1 MLLPVLSAL
10 AGRLGESV
18 RALREVFAEPNLR
31 RLELAWTGSIGGEF
45 SYAVALAVYAYD
57 QGGATAVGIAGIAR
71 MLPSAL
77 AAPFATTLGDRFPRD
92 RVMVAGHLL
101 RAAASLAT
109 AAAVLVD
116 APVAAVYALATVVG
130 IVSTAFWPAQAALL
144 PALAPTPERLTAAN
158 AASAMLETVGTFA
171 GPALGGVVL
180 ALSGTEALFAATGV
194 LFALCA
200 VLVARIDVDARP
212 EAGAGGG
219 SVLGEALAGFRAV
232 GADPS
237 LRLLVGLYSA
247 QAFVTGALGVLV
259 VAVALDLLDLGE
271 PGVGF
276 LNSAIG
282 VGGLLG
288 AFVAIALVG
297 RGRLAS
303 DFGLGMVIWSAPIA
317 LVGVW
322 PEAVAVFVLLGLLGV
337 GATLVD
343 VTALTLLQRAV
354 ADAVLVRVC
363 GVIESLWVGAIGVGA
378 ITAPGLIA
386 LLGLR
391 GALIATGLVLPVLT
405 ALLWRRLVAVD
416 RAATAPAGP
425 LELLRASPLFARL
438 RPSVL
443 ESLAARLE
451 PVRVDDGAELVR
463 QGEAGDRFYVVA
475 EGEVEV
481 ERDGLALTRL
491 GQREFFGEIALL
503 RATPRTAT
511 VRAVG
516 PALVYAL
523 DGAAFVA
530 AVTGH
535 APSAAAAEAI
545 VGERLGALR
554 VASRRP

>member
-1 MLLPVLSAL
+1 VLSAL
-10 AGRLGESV
+10 ARRLGESL
-18 RALREVFAEPNLR
+18 RALRAVFAEPNLR

-45 SYAVALAVYAYD
+45 AYAVALAVYAYD
-57 QGGATAVGIAGIAR
+57 QGGATAVGVAGIAR

-77 AAPFATTLGDRFPRD
+77 AAPFATTIGDRFPRD
-92 RVMVAGHLL
+92 RVMVAGHLV
-101 RAAASLAT
+101 RGAASLAT
-109 AAAVLVD
+109 AAAVFVD

-144 PALAPTPERLTAAN
+144 PALARTPERLTAAN
-158 AASAMLETVGTFA
+158 AASAMLETVGTFL
-171 GPALGGVVL
+171 GPAAGGVVL
-180 ALSGTEALFAATGV
+180 ALSGTGALFAATGV
-194 LFALCA
+194 LFVLCA

-212 EAGAGGG
+212 EAGATGG
-219 SVLGEALAGFRAV
+219 SVLREALAGFRAV
-232 GADPS
+232 GGDPR
-237 LRLLVGLYSA
+237 LRLLVGLYTV
-247 QAFVTGALGVLV
+247 QALVTGALGVLIV
-259 VAVALDLLDLGE
+259 VVALDLLDLGE

-317 LVGVW
+317 LVGIW
-322 PEAVAVFVLLGLLGV
+322 PEAVPAFVLLGLLGV

-354 ADAVLVRVC
+354 PDAVLVRVC
-363 GVIESLWVGAIGVGA
+363 GVVESLWVGAIGVGA
-378 ITAPGLIA
+378 IAAPGLIA

-391 GALIATGLVLPVLT
+391 GALVATGLLLPVLT
-405 ALLWRRLVAVD
+405 GVLWRRLAAVD
-416 RAATAPAGP
+416 RGSTTPAEP
-425 LELLRASPLFARL
+425 LHLLRSSALFAPL

-443 ESLAARLE
+443 ESLAVRLE
-451 PVRVDDGAELVR
+451 PVRVESGSEVVR

-481 ERDGLALTRL
+481 EQDGLALARL
-491 GQREFFGEIALL
+491 GPGEFFGEIALL
-503 RATPRTAT
+503 RQTQRTAT
-511 VRAVG
+511 VRALG

-523 DGAAFVA
+523 DGADFVA

-554 VASRRP
+554 SASRHL

>member
-1 MLLPVLSAL
+1 MLASA
-10 AGRLGESV
+10 ARQLGDSL

-45 SYAVALAVYAYD
+45 AYAVALAVYAYD
-57 QGGATAVGIAGIAR
+57 SGGATAVGIAVIVR

-92 RVMVAGHLL
+92 RVMVTGHLV
-101 RAAASLAT
+101 RGAASLAT
-109 AAAVLVD
+109 AAAIAVD
-116 APVAAVYALATVVG
+116 APIPIVYALATVVG

-144 PALAPTPERLTAAN
+144 PALATTPERLTAAN
-158 AASAMLETVGTFA
+158 AASAMLETIGTFA

-180 ALSGTEALFAATGV
+180 ALSGVEALFAVTGV
-194 LFALCA
+194 LFLVCA
-200 VLVARIDVDARP
+200 ALVARIEVDAAP
-212 EAGAGGG
+212 EPGTAQG
-219 SVLGEALAGFRAV
+219 SVLREALAGFRAV
-232 GADPS
+232 GADAR

-247 QAFVTGALGVLV
+247 QAFATGALGVLI

-276 LNSAIG
+276 LNAAIG

-288 AFVAIALVG
+288 AFVAIAMVG

-317 LVGVW
+317 LVGIW
-322 PEAVAVFVLLGLLGV
+322 PEAAPAFILLGLLGV

-354 ADAVLVRVC
+354 PDAVLVRVC
-363 GVIESLWVGAIGVGA
+363 GVVESLWVGAIGVGA
-378 ITAPGLIA
+378 IAAPGLIA

-391 GALIATGLVLPVLT
+391 GALVATGLLLPAVT
-405 ALLWRRLVAVD
+405 ALLWGRLAAVD
-416 RAATAPAGP
+416 REAAEPAPP
-425 LELLRASPLFARL
+425 LELLRASPMFAPL
-438 RPSVL
+438 RPAVL
-443 ESLAARLE
+443 EGLASRLQALYVE
-451 PVRVDDGAELVR
+451 SGDEVIRE
-463 QGEAGDRFYVVA
+463 GEAGDRFYLVA
-475 EGEVEV
+475 EGRMEVASGGRV
-481 ERDGLALTRL
+481 LRTL
-491 GQREFFGEIALL
+491 GPGEFFGEIALL
-503 RATPRTAT
+503 RRTPRTAT
-511 VRAVG
+511 VRATG
-516 PALVYAL
+516 PSQLYAL
-523 DGAAFVA
+523 DGAKFVA

-554 VASRRP
+554 IASRRP

>member
-1 MLLPVLSAL
+1 MLNAVSAQL
-10 AGRLGESV
+10 ARRLGESV
-18 RALREVFAEPNLR
+18 RALRDVFAEPNLR

-45 SYAVALAVYAYD
+45 AYAVALAVYAYD
-57 QGGATAVGIAGIAR
+57 QGGATAVGIAGLVR

-92 RVMVAGHLL
+92 RVMIAGHLV
-101 RAAASLAT
+101 RGAASLAT
-109 AAAVLVD
+109 AAAIALE
-116 APVAAVYALATVVG
+116 APIAVVYALATVVG

-144 PALAPTPERLTAAN
+144 PALATTAERLTAAN
-158 AASAMLETVGTFA
+158 AASAMLETVGTFV

-180 ALSGTEALFAATGV
+180 ALSGTEALFAVTGA
-194 LFALCA
+194 LFGVCAL
-200 VLVARIDVDARP
+200 LVARIEVDASP
-212 EAGAGGG
+212 EPGAARG
-219 SVLGEALAGFRAV
+219 SVVAEVLAGFRAV
-232 GADPS
+232 GADGR

-247 QAFVTGALGVLV
+247 QAFVTGALGVLI

-288 AFVAIALVG
+288 AFLAIALVG

-317 LVGVW
+317 LVGLW
-322 PEAVAVFVLLGLLGV
+322 PETAPAFVLLGLLGV

-354 ADAVLVRVC
+354 PDAVLVRVC
-363 GVIESLWVGAIGVGA
+363 GVVESLWVGAIGIGA
-378 ITAPGLIA
+378 IAAPGLIA

-391 GALIATGLVLPVLT
+391 GALVATGLLLPVVT

-416 RAATAPAGP
+416 REAAAAEP
-425 LELLRASPLFARL
+425 LLLLRASPIFAPL
-438 RPSVL
+438 RPAAL
-443 ESLAARLE
+443 EGLAARLE
-451 PVRVDDGAELVR
+451 SARVDGGVDVIRE
-463 QGEAGDRFYVVA
+463 GEVGDRFYVVA
-475 EGEVEV
+475 EGRVEV
-481 ERDGLALTRL
+481 EQDGRPLRSL
-491 GQREFFGEIALL
+491 GPGECFGEIALL
-503 RATPRTAT
+503 RGTPRTAT
-511 VRAVG
+511 VRAAG
-516 PALVYAL
+516 PVLVYSL
-523 DGAAFVA
+523 DGEEFVA

-554 VASRRP
+554 IASRRP

>member
-1 MLLPVLSAL
+1 MLLCVLSAL
-10 AGRLGESV
+10 ARTLGESLP
-18 RALREVFAEPNLR
+18 ALREVFAEPNLR
-31 RLELAWTGSIGGEF
+31 RLELAWTGSIGAEF
-45 SYAVALAVYAYD
+45 SYTVALAVYAYE

-92 RVMVAGHLL
+92 RVMVAGHIV

-109 AAAVLVD
+109 AAAVFAD
-116 APVAAVYALATVVG
+116 APIVAVYALATIVG

-144 PALAPTPERLTAAN
+144 PALASTPERLTAAN

-180 ALSGTEALFAATGV
+180 ALSGTEALFAATGA

-212 EAGAGGG
+212 EPGAAGG

-232 GADPS
+232 NADPS

-288 AFVAIALVG
+288 AFVAIALVR

-317 LVGVW
+317 LVGLW
-322 PEAVAVFVLLGLLGV
+322 PEPVPAFALLGLLGV

-378 ITAPGLIA
+378 IAAPGLIA

-391 GALIATGLVLPVLT
+391 GALIATGLVLPVVT
-405 ALLWRRLVAVD
+405 ALLWRRLAAVD
-416 RAATAPAGP
+416 RAAAVPAGP
-425 LELLRASPLFARL
+425 LELLRDSPLFAPL
-438 RPSVL
+438 RPSAL

-451 PVRVDDGAELVR
+451 PVRVEAGTEIVR

-481 ERDGLALTRL
+481 ERDGLVLNRL
-491 GQREFFGEIALL
+491 GPREFFGEIALL

-511 VRAVG
+511 VRALTPV
-516 PALVYAL
+516 LVYAL
-523 DGAAFVA
+523 VGAEFVA

-545 VGERLGALR
+545 VGERLGGVR
-554 VASRRP
+554 IASPRP

>member
-1 MLLPVLSAL
+1 MLNAVSAQL
-10 AGRLGESV
+10 ARRLGESV
-18 RALREVFAEPNLR
+18 RALRDVFAEPNLR

-45 SYAVALAVYAYD
+45 AYAVALAVYAYD
-57 QGGATAVGIAGIAR
+57 QGGATAVGIAGLVR

-92 RVMVAGHLL
+92 RVMIAGHLV
-101 RAAASLAT
+101 RGAASLAT
-109 AAAVLVD
+109 AAAIALE
-116 APVAAVYALATVVG
+116 APIAVVYALATVVG

-144 PALAPTPERLTAAN
+144 PALATTAERLTAAN
-158 AASAMLETVGTFA
+158 AASAMLETVGTFV

-180 ALSGTEALFAATGV
+180 ALSGTEALFAVTGA
-194 LFALCA
+194 LFGVCAL
-200 VLVARIDVDARP
+200 LVARIEVDASP
-212 EAGAGGG
+212 EPGAARG
-219 SVLGEALAGFRAV
+219 SVVAEVLAGFRAV
-232 GADPS
+232 GADGR

-247 QAFVTGALGVLV
+247 QAFVTGALGVLI

-282 VGGLLG
+282 VGGLVG
-288 AFVAIALVG
+288 AFLAIALVG

-317 LVGVW
+317 LVGLW
-322 PEAVAVFVLLGLLGV
+322 PETAPAFVLLGLLGV

-354 ADAVLVRVC
+354 PDAVLVRVC
-363 GVIESLWVGAIGVGA
+363 GVVESLWVGAIGIGA
-378 ITAPGLIA
+378 IAAPGLIA

-391 GALIATGLVLPVLT
+391 GALVATGLLLPVVT

-416 RAATAPAGP
+416 REAAAAEP
-425 LELLRASPLFARL
+425 LLLLRASPIFAPL
-438 RPSVL
+438 RPAAL
-443 ESLAARLE
+443 EGLAARLE
-451 PVRVDDGAELVR
+451 SARVDGGVDVIRE
-463 QGEAGDRFYVVA
+463 GEVGDRFYVVA
-475 EGEVEV
+475 EGRVEV
-481 ERDGLALTRL
+481 EQDGRPLRSL
-491 GQREFFGEIALL
+491 GPGECFGEIALL
-503 RATPRTAT
+503 RGTPRTAT
-511 VRAVG
+511 VRAAG
-516 PALVYAL
+516 PVLVYSL
-523 DGAAFVA
+523 DGEEFVA

-554 VASRRP
+554 IASRRP